1 MALLNSDDLSFDFRY
16 TDFIDDWVEYQFFFR
31 WRGESIVRDEV
42 LKSWSGK
49 LKGAFFA
56 NEYESDG
63 LIPLIKKVLDSD
75 EADYWEALEPDIT
88 VAIYPNAFFPFLETK
103 RELIYESEEAK
114 RIREER
120 EELKREKGKLPD
132 DMFTFIVFV
141 DAMNFKGSDAY
152 YGQGISLNMCVY
164 RYQLEEFLK
173 DLEFEYAEFKK
184 SFKVDEYIED

>member
-88 VAIYPNAFFPFLETK
+88 VAIYPNAFFPFLKTK

-120 EELKREKGKLPD
+120 EELKREKGKLPN
-132 DMFTFIVFV
+132 DMFTFIVFA

-173 DLEFEYAEFKK
+173 ELEFEYK
-184 SFKVDEYIED
+184 YTLTN